1 MQETL
6 LKNGD
11 FSGLGLVVGRFIGK
25 FEGFHP
31 LGNLQDSLDVLVD
44 QPNLKV
50 ENGC

>member
-1 MQETL
+1 MQEAL

-11 FSGLGLVVGRFIGK
+11 FSGLGLVVCRFIGK

-50 ENGC
+50 EKGC